1 MASKLPKAEDEGF
14 ESVYRKLEETVSKL
28 EEGGLTLN
36 ESLSL
41 YEAGMQLASRCQEL
55 LQEAELK
62 VTRLQESFSGGL
74 NSAREEAVEYTTEL
88 ETNSRDELPLE

>member
-1 MASKLPKAEDEGF
+1 MASKPPKAEDEGF
-14 ESVYRKLEETVSKL
+14 ESLYRKLEETVSKL
-28 EEGGLTLN
+28 EDGGLTLN
-36 ESLSL
+36 ESLRL

-74 NSAREEAVEYTTEL
+74 NSAREETVQYSTEL
-88 ETNSRDELPLE
+88 EPNSRDELPLE

>member
-1 MASKLPKAEDEGF
+1 MASKPPRAEDDGF
-14 ESVYRKLEETVSKL
+14 ESLYRKLEETVSKL

-55 LQEAELK
+55 LQEAEQK
-62 VTRLQESFSGGL
+62 VTRLQESFAGCL
-74 NSAREEAVEYTTEL
+74 HSAREESGEYSTEL
-88 ETNSRDELPLE
+88 EREPRDELPLE